1 MTNSNSD
8 DNNARPETSSTQ
20 QKLHEII
27 LESETPAGQL
37 FDIALIVS
45 IVLSIAVVM
54 LESVASIRKD
64 YSTILFL
71 ADWFFTIGFTVE
83 YALRVYSSSKRISYA
98 TSFFGT
104 IDLLSF
110 VPGYLGLMVPGS
122 QYLVAIRALRVL
134 RIFRVLKLTH
144 YLKEAEIL
152 FTAFKSSRRKIF
164 VFIFTV
170 MTLVV
175 FIGAVIYIIEGEEN
189 GFTSIP
195 QSIYWAVV
203 TLTTVGYGD
212 ISPQTSMGQ
221 AFSMI
226 IMLLGYGIIAIPT
239 GVFTVE
245 MANEM
250 GKATSN
256 RVCQNCYKEGHDS
269 NAYYCKACGQALSK
283 VTKP

>member
-1 MTNSNSD
+1 MKNSNSGENHSRQKSD
-8 DNNARPETSSTQ
+8 STQ

-27 LESETPAGQL
+27 FESETPAGQF
-37 FDIALIVS
+37 FDVALIVS
-45 IVLSIAVVM
+45 IILSIAVVM
-54 LESVASIRKD
+54 LESVAGIRKD
-64 YSTILFL
+64 YATILFY
-71 ADWFFTIGFTVE
+71 ADWFFTVGFTVE
-83 YALRVYSSSKRISYA
+83 YALRIYSSSRRLAYVA
-98 TSFFGT
+98 SFYGV

-110 VPGYLGLMVPGS
+110 VPGYINLLVPGS
-122 QYLVAIRALRVL
+122 RYLVAIRALRVL
-134 RIFRVLKLTH
+134 RVFRVLKLTQ

-152 FTAFKSSRRKIF
+152 FAAFKASRRKIA
-164 VFIFTV
+164 VFIFSV

-195 QSIYWAVV
+195 LSIYWAVV

-212 ISPQTSMGQ
+212 ISPQTSLGQ
-221 AFSMI
+221 AFSVL

-245 MANEM
+245 MVNEA
-250 GKATSN
+250 GKASSN

-269 NAYYCKACGQALSK
+269 DAIYCKACGHALSK
-283 VTKP
+283 IIEN